1 MANKWVFLS
10 PHFDDVALSVGG
22 LVWQQVQQGDQV
34 EIWTICGGNAPTNRP
49 LTLFAKNIHSRWKL
63 GDDAPN
69 LRALEDENACLQLG
83 ASHRRFPRPDCIYR
97 YDPITNKPII
107 NSEPDLFKPYT
118 PVEFNLLLEILK
130 PITLPKD
137 AQVVAPLGVGNH
149 RDHRL
154 TRAVAEHL
162 YGSIW
167 HYIDYPY
174 AIQNDLKKEEFIPQ
188 STQKCIQLI
197 LPQGLIAWK
206 EAVACHHSQISTFWK
221 SEQEMFTAIGA
232 YAEII
237 QKDLANTYLWKF

>member
-83 ASHRRFPRPDCIYR
+83 ASHRRFPWPDCIYR

-118 PVEFNLLLEILK
+118 PVEFNLLLEIL
-130 PITLPKD
+130 L
-137 AQVVAPLGVGNH
+137 
-149 RDHRL
+149 RL
-154 TRAVAEHL
+154 RV
-162 YGSIW
+162 
-167 HYIDYPY
+167 
-174 AIQNDLKKEEFIPQ
+174 Q
-188 STQKCIQLI
+188 
-197 LPQGLIAWK
+197 
-206 EAVACHHSQISTFWK
+206 TFHP
-221 SEQEMFTAIGA
+221 
-232 YAEII
+232 
-237 QKDLANTYLWKF
+237 